1 MIDMKN
7 LSLADHFH
15 GFEMKSVNPLIL
27 HVALTSAILD
37 IFGRSSNSITKWMSD
52 CQRITIELSTTQ
64 GILPTQSP
72 IHQLLPEE
80 VKVLNQIPTSI
91 STVFGWLEVD
101 PRLTFMNCCNACFA
115 MYPET
120 STPTHYHHRIA
131 DIPAG
136 PPDSGDP
143 NDNSSSPPL
152 QDWEPDFS
160 EKVCGEPLLKLSRGL
175 ERPVRRYA
183 FQSFSD
189 WLACLLSRPHIESY
203 LEKTSVESSKPYD
216 SCSELHDIYQS
227 RLWKEFVGPDGKK
240 FTANPSH
247 LTFALFVDAINPLG
261 NKQSG
266 HHMSI
271 TFVILVC
278 LSLPPDV
285 RHCPEN
291 VFVVGIAPGPREP
304 SLEQMNWIL
313 QPIVS
318 ELQSLWSPG
327 LLLSRTHDYPHGRLI
342 RAALMVFVADIPSLR
357 RCLGFPSATA
367 TFFCSFCLLTKNERN
382 NLDQST
388 WPPRTWCQHTKW
400 AREARDAKTFTERKK
415 IFKSHGVRYSVL
427 VELEYWNIIEY

>member
-1 MIDMKN
+1 MFRN
-7 LSLADHFH
+7 VPRNFYANSLS
-15 GFEMKSVNPLIL
+15 
-27 HVALTSAILD
+27 
-37 IFGRSSNSITKWMSD
+37 SSH
-52 CQRITIELSTTQ
+52 CR
-64 GILPTQSP
+64 
-72 IHQLLPEE
+72 H
-80 VKVLNQIPTSI
+80 
-91 STVFGWLEVD
+91 
-101 PRLTFMNCCNACFA
+101 AC
-115 MYPET
+115 
-120 STPTHYHHRIA
+120 
-131 DIPAG
+131 AG

-278 LSLPPDV
+278 LGLPPDV

-400 AREARDAKTFTERKK
+400 AREARDAKTFTERKN
-415 IFKSHGVRYSVL
+415 IFESHGVRYSVR